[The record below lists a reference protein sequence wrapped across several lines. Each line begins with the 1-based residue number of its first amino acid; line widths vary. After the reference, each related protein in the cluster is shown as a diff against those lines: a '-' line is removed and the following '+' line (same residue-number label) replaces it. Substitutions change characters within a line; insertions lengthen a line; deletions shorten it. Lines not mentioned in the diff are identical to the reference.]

1 MTLLISNYLCK
12 GHKSRQHNR
21 RRNEKVIMS
30 KTDTQPPSL
39 GVIGEVDAVGQKVTV
54 LKAAQ

>member
-1 MTLLISNYLCK
+1 
-12 GHKSRQHNR
+12 
-21 RRNEKVIMS
+21 MS